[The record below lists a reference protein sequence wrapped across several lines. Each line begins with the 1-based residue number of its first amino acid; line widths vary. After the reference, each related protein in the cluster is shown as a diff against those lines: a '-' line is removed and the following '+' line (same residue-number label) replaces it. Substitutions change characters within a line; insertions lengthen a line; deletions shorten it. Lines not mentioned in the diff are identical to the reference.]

1 MEGLMLFTVDVLVE
15 GLVEGV
21 KLEPTFNEE
30 VEAVP
35 MEVLEIALEEVLT
48 PPV

>member
-21 KLEPTFNEE
+21 KLDPTFNDV

-35 MEVLEIALEEVLT
+35 TEVLEIALEEVLT